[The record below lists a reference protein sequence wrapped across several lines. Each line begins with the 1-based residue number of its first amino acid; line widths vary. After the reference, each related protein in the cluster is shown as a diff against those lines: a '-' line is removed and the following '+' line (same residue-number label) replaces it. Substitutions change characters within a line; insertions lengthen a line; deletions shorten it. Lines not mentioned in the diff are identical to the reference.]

1 MSAEQLITQHIDTWT
16 SALQTRSTAG
26 RGNNGKIDLY
36 GIKKLRELILELAVR
51 GKLVPQDPNDEPA
64 SELLKRIAAEKAEMV
79 KQGKIKKQK
88 SLPEIREHE
97 KPFKLPQ
104 GWVWTSL
111 LELSEINPKI
121 EITDDEQEVSFVPM
135 PCISTRFDGVHEQ
148 ETRKWVEVKKGY
160 THFANGDIA
169 LAKITPCFENS
180 KAAIF
185 SGLKNG
191 VGVGTTEL
199 HVARPCSSELNL
211 QYLLLNM
218 KSPNFLRVGE
228 SKMTGS
234 AGQKRVPRSFF
245 ENYPLPFPPIEE
257 QLRIVERFRQL
268 MTICDQ
274 LEQQSLTSLEAH
286 SQLVEALLAT
296 LTNSQNAEELAEN
309 WARISQHFDTLFT
322 TEASID
328 ALKQTILQL
337 AVMGK
342 LVPQDPN
349 DEPASELLKRIEQE
363 KAQLVKEGKIKK
375 QKPLPP
381 VSDEE
386 KPFGLPEGWEFIR
399 LGDLTSKMG
408 SGSTPRGGQSA
419 YVTEGIPFLRSQ
431 NVWNEGLRLDDVVY
445 IDKNTHSKMDGT
457 KVFPGDI
464 LLNITGASLGRTLI
478 FPDHIIEANVSQH
491 VTIIRLLLGELA
503 PFVHLAIK
511 SPLIQNLVWGR
522 QVGMA
527 IEGLS
532 KKTLELFEFPV
543 PPLLEQHRIVT
554 KIDELFIICEQL
566 KSRLRSAQQTQI
578 HLADALTDAALS

>member
-1 MSAEQLITQHIDTWT
+1 MSAEQLITQHIETWA

-64 SELLKRIAAEKAEMV
+64 SELLKRIAAEKAELV

-88 SLPEIREHE
+88 PLQEISEDE
-97 KPFKLPQ
+97 KPFKLPV
-104 GWVWTSL
+104 GWEWVRLGHICTKLTDGSHNPPKDNGSGYPMLSSQNIQNDKIDIENPSRYVCEDGFTQENNRTSIQKDDVL
-111 LELSEINPKI
+111 LTIVGSLGRSAVVTNDTKFVLQRSVAVLTSGLLPSYLSNYFKSVTAQLYFLENGKGTAQKGIYLGQLSQMIIPVPSFI
-121 EITDDEQEVSFVPM
+121 EQERIDSRIKELM
-135 PCISTRFDGVHEQ
+135 
-148 ETRKWVEVKKGY
+148 
-160 THFANGDIA
+160 DI
-169 LAKITPCFENS
+169 CN
-180 KAAIF
+180 
-185 SGLKNG
+185 
-191 VGVGTTEL
+191 
-199 HVARPCSSELNL
+199 
-211 QYLLLNM
+211 
-218 KSPNFLRVGE
+218 
-228 SKMTGS
+228 
-234 AGQKRVPRSFF
+234 
-245 ENYPLPFPPIEE
+245 
-257 QLRIVERFRQL
+257 
-268 MTICDQ
+268 Q

-286 SQLVEALLAT
+286 SQLVETLLAT
-296 LTNSQNAEELAEN
+296 LTNSQNAKELAEN

-363 KAQLVKEGKIKK
+363 KAQLMKEGKIKK

-511 SPLIQNLVWGR
+511 SPLIQNLVWRR

-566 KSRLRSAQQTQI
+566 KSRLRSAQQTQL

>member
-16 SALQTRSTAG
+16 SALQMRSTAG

-51 GKLVPQDPNDEPA
+51 GKLVPQDPNEEPA
-64 SELLKRIAAEKAEMV
+64 STLLKCNEQRKQELTKSGNMKTAANVNINVEDCYLDLPKNWSWIRLGNLA
-79 KQGKIKKQK
+79 KFIDYRGKTPKKT
-88 SLPEIREHE
+88 EYGIR
-97 KPFKLPQ
+97 L
-104 GWVWTSL
+104 
-111 LELSEINPKI
+111 
-121 EITDDEQEVSFVPM
+121 ITAKN
-135 PCISTRFDGVHEQ
+135 I
-148 ETRKWVEVKKGY
+148 KKGY
-160 THFANGDIA
+160 IDLNPEEFITEKDYQLWMTRGFPKNGDLLFTTEAPLGNAAIIELNEKFA
-169 LAKITPCFENS
+169 LAQRSICFQWHIPEIS
-180 KAAIF
+180 PFMLIQLLARPFQSQLKDKSTGMTATGIKAAK
-185 SGLKNG
+185 LKEIP
-191 VGVGTTEL
+191 VILPPVYEQ
-199 HVARPCSSELNL
+199 HKIV
-211 QYLLLNM
+211 
-218 KSPNFLRVGE
+218 LRVKE
-228 SKMTGS
+228 
-234 AGQKRVPRSFF
+234 
-245 ENYPLPFPPIEE
+245 
-257 QLRIVERFRQL
+257 L
-268 MTICDQ
+268 MSLCDQ

-286 SQLVEALLAT
+286 SQLVETLLAT

-342 LVPQDPN
+342 LVPQDPS

-363 KAQLVKEGKIKK
+363 KAQLMKEGKIKK

-511 SPLIQNLVWGR
+511 SPLIQNLVWRR

-566 KSRLRSAQQTQI
+566 KSRLRSAQQTQL
-578 HLADALTDAALS
+578 HLANALTDAALS